1 MPLEAVSA
9 INYVDDGR
17 FLVVELVHGLAVL
30 ECIAECNNIFA
41 CTRGQVDIFGRHIV
55 VEIVMETYG
64 ALTSKALE
72 QP

>member
-30 ECIAECNNIFA
+30 ECIAECNIFA

-55 VEIVMETYG
+55 VEIVTEKYG